1 MTDKVVVVAI
11 CNVTIMSHLKVMKAT
26 GEEKENQKLN
36 HHTEVVEVLVSNV
49 PIDISLVG
57 IEEEIEVVIDVEVTV
72 VDNNMVIDNN
82 QEATGRVVADMA
94 IDVEDMVIAVVDM
107 VKDVAVVMVKDVMV
121 VAVDMEDVR
130 KMEKEDNMVGITVS
144 KEKIEARVKMLGQDL
159 LSLQEKHLHQQL
171 KRQEHLSLPK
181 DQSFSFNHEPYQLR
195 KLPPQFL
202 HRPFSVLRSL

>member
-1 MTDKVVVVAI
+1 M
-11 CNVTIMSHLKVMKAT
+11 
-26 GEEKENQKLN
+26 
-36 HHTEVVEVLVSNV
+36 
-49 PIDISLVG
+49 
-57 IEEEIEVVIDVEVTV
+57 

-144 KEKIEARVKMLGQDL
+144 KEKIEARG
-159 LSLQEKHLHQQL
+159 
-171 KRQEHLSLPK
+171 
-181 DQSFSFNHEPYQLR
+181 
-195 KLPPQFL
+195 KLVNQ
-202 HRPFSVLRSL
+202 